1 MYTARSVSCMLKVKQ
16 KNKGWFSRLEKRYV
30 GANRVVACGFP
41 EGTEAATVRYPD
53 GPRVV
58 DVALANNYGQGV
70 PKRDF
75 MNRAGPEIQKKTS
88 GILRSAVRGLNEK
101 GIDSYETKLKVA
113 GNVGAGEIAQ
123 SIVKLRDPPNSEETI
138 KRKKSDNPL
147 IDTSLMMQ
155 SVTHIVRKT

>member
-1 MYTARSVSCMLKVKQ
+1 MLKVKQ
-16 KNKGWFSRLEKRYV
+16 KNKGWFNKLEKRYAS
-30 GANRVVACGFP
+30 ANRVVACGFP

-75 MNRAGPEIQKKTS
+75 MNRAGPKIKNKTAL
-88 GILRSAVRGLNEK
+88 ILRSAVIDLNK
-101 GIDSYETKLKVA
+101 NGIESYESKLEVA

-147 IDTSLMMQ
+147 VDTDLMFE
-155 SVTHIVRKT
+155 SVRYIVRKS